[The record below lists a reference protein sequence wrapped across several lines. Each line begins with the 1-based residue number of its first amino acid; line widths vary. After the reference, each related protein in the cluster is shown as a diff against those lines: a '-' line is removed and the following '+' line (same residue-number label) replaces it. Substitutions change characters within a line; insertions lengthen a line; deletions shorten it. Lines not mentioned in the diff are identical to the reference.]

1 MEEGRSDSVYSSGEE
16 DLFAKQS
23 LMRLRNAARWRE
35 QAQYIS
41 FEPALLIFCF
51 AMSISEVVLANH
63 IILQTCVV
71 EGFDSS
77 DCQLLNTDSNSS
89 QRELIE
95 TKVQPIAAN
104 ITMVI
109 VIIKSVVPALSALLL
124 GAWSDRYGR
133 KPTMLI
139 ASVGVLCSFLLL
151 TVLTFLS
158 MQVTVTP
165 WYYTAAYLP
174 FSLLGGMTVITAAAF
189 SYLSDVTNE
198 QTRTMRMGFM
208 EASMMTGAL
217 LGFLSSSY
225 ILEWLNVAATF
236 AIATVLIALAI
247 VYVIYCTEDSIILS
261 NSNSTWEKLRD
272 LLSCERLRELSGTF
286 FMRRSGYVREI
297 LWAIVLLTALT
308 ELAGGSGG
316 VFYMFTRRKFGW
328 DLKQFS
334 YFQFADVLTI
344 ILGNVIGIP
353 ILKQLLHCSD
363 TTVAIVSIA
372 SYIADSLIM
381 GFATS
386 GWMLYL
392 AISITVLKGTD
403 GAALMTICSTILP
416 AGDMAKFFT
425 MALSL
430 TAVVPLLSAPLFT
443 FVYNSTIQFAPEI
456 FNFIAAGFFGVGLLL
471 MLSEQTPVVDL
482 VTEPTAP
489 TLERKY
495 RFFILEPAVFLIFF
509 AWNVSSAVF
518 ANQIVYQTCTAAF
531 GKNESLCERLGTEN
545 ETEEIQQLEK
555 SVQPYSA
562 NILMTKSLVES
573 IVPALCSMF
582 IGPWSDRF
590 GRKPVIVASFTGAFL
605 TYSTVTLISFLSM
618 FYTINPWFYVLASIP
633 VALSGGTCAL
643 ITGVFCYIA
652 DVTQEKNRATK
663 MAVVEAALFT
673 GLLAGTLSSSF
684 ILRWTNGTT
693 VFAIAAGAVFLGLMY
708 NVFYIEESIQPNE
721 LSETNSKFRELFRFE
736 SVGELMRTCFK
747 RRPNYDRLI
756 IWLVILALGADIF
769 ALDGSQTVF
778 LLFLRERFEWTVK
791 DYSYYDATS
800 IVFMIFGNTAGLYLI
815 RKLFNLSVTML
826 AALGFCCYAINSTI
840 HGLASEPWQL
850 YMGVA
855 ICFMKGIAGPMSRA
869 VISNTAPASDIGKIF
884 SLTTSIES
892 ITPLF
897 SAPLYTF
904 VYKSTLSWYPGA
916 FNLITATVYFTCACL
931 LIFAR
936 IFQSMQQTTTY
947 TSIN

>member
-35 QAQYIS
+35 QTQYIS
-41 FEPALLIFCF
+41 FEPALLVFCF

-63 IILQTCVV
+63 IILQTCAV
-71 EGFDSS
+71 EGFDRA

-89 QRELIE
+89 QRATIE
-95 TKVQPIAAN
+95 TQVQPVAAN
-104 ITMVI
+104 VTMVI

-124 GAWSDRYGR
+124 G
-133 KPTMLI
+133 
-139 ASVGVLCSFLLL
+139 VLCSFVLL
-151 TVLTFLS
+151 TALTFLS
-158 MQVTVTP
+158 MQVTMTP
-165 WYYTAAYLP
+165 WYYTVAYLP

-208 EASMMTGAL
+208 EASMMAGAL
-217 LGFLSSSY
+217 LGFLASSY
-225 ILEWLNVAATF
+225 IVEWLNVAATF
-236 AIATVLIALAI
+236 LIASVLIALAI
-247 VYVIYCTEDSIILS
+247 AYVALFTEDSIILGS
-261 NSNSTWEKLRD
+261 NNSAMEKLRD

-286 FMRRSGYVREI
+286 FMRRAGYVREI
-297 LWAIVLLTALT
+297 LWLIVLLTGLT

-316 VFYMFTRRKFGW
+316 VFYLFTRRKFGW

-334 YFQFADVLTI
+334 YFQFTDVLI
-344 ILGNVIGIP
+344 IIFGNVIGIP

-372 SYIADSLIM
+372 CYIVDSLIV
-381 GFATS
+381 GFASS

-392 AISITVLKGTD
+392 AISLTALKGTD

-430 TAVVPLLSAPLFT
+430 TAVVPLVSAPLFT
-443 FVYNSTIQFAPEI
+443 VVYNATIETAPQV
-456 FNFIAAGFFGVGLLL
+456 FNFVAAGVFGAALLL
-471 MLSEQTPVVDL
+471 MLYQTP
-482 VTEPTAP
+482 PR
-489 TLERKY
+489 LERKY
-495 RFFILEPAVFLIFF
+495 RYLILEPAVLLIFF

-531 GKNESLCERLGTEN
+531 GKNESLCDQLGTEN
-545 ETEEIQQLEK
+545 ETEEVQQLEK
-555 SVQPYSA
+555 AVQPYSA
-562 NILMTKSLVES
+562 NILMAKSLVES
-573 IVPALCSMF
+573 IIPALGSMF
-582 IGPWSDRF
+582 IGPWSDRY
-590 GRKPVIVASFTGAFL
+590 GRKPVIVSCFTGSFL
-605 TYSTVTLISFLSM
+605 TYSIVALISFLSM
-618 FYTINPWFYVLASIP
+618 YYTINPWYYVLASIAT
-633 VALSGGTCAL
+633 ALSGGTCAL

-652 DVTQEKNRATK
+652 DVTEEKNRATK
-663 MAVVEAALFT
+663 MAIVEAAVFT

-693 VFAIAAGAVFLGLMY
+693 VFTIAACSVLFGLLY
-708 NVFYIEESIQPNE
+708 IIFYIEESIKPNE
-721 LSETNSKFRELFRFE
+721 LSVGNNRARELFRLDLV
-736 SVGELMRTCFK
+736 SELMQTCFK

-756 IWLVILALGADIF
+756 IWLVILALAANIF
-769 ALDGSQTVF
+769 AMDGSQTVF

-791 DYSYYDATS
+791 DYSYYDATA
-800 IVFMIFGNTAGLYLI
+800 IVFMIVGNTAGLYVL
-815 RKLFNLSVTML
+815 RKLFNPSVTVL
-826 AALGFCCYAINSTI
+826 AALGYCCYAINSSVQA
-840 HGLASEPWQL
+840 LASEPWHL
-850 YMGVA
+850 YMGTA
-855 ICFMKGIAGPMSRA
+855 LCFMKGIAGPMSRA
-869 VISNTAPASDIGKIF
+869 VISNTAPANDIGKIF

-931 LIFAR
+931 MIFAK
-936 IFQSMQQTTTY
+936 IFQSMYQTTTY